1 MEELSEKQE
10 TLQADVSQI
19 KDQISQI
26 LEALAALK
34 SVKETPVVRNEV
46 LTSSHPLAL
55 HLGGQQTQFHAVQ
68 GSKVAHAEFLQYGLP
83 QAILLLWEHTPGRS
97 M

>member
-10 TLQADVSQI
+10 TLQADLSQI

-34 SVKETPVVRNEV
+34 SVKETPVVRNEEATSSYP
-46 LTSSHPLAL
+46 LTS
-55 HLGGQQTQFHAVQ
+55 HLGGQQALYHVVQ
-68 GSKVAHAEFLQYGLP
+68 GSKVAHAEFCPYGLP
-83 QAILLLWEHTPGRS
+83 PGYTPS
-97 M
+97 MGEYSG